1 MEQINTKNIE
11 KHSLVESVITFW
23 EIMHGLRLNGELDA
37 EPL

>member
-1 MEQINTKNIE
+1 MEQIDTKNIE
-11 KHSLVESVITFW
+11 KHSLVESVTAFW